1 MTDLKS
7 PISNGNGKHSRVE
20 QQIRDLSE
28 QIDADTPRE
37 NNYEWLGDDELTG
50 EKDVIAKEIMGE
62 EYSKGYASPIRVYD
76 TKIKADKKYIASLP
90 DLQNGPSSLIQGAPV
105 AIQQVG
111 IHNFRLPLTYRKRSG
126 ATIELETSVTGS
138 VSLEAHKK
146 GINMSRIMRS
156 FYNHKDETFSID
168 KIKDVLETYKEN
180 LMCFDSRI
188 MLKTSYPIRQR
199 SLRSGLEGFQ
209 YYDVVFEGDLTKA
222 GEFKKYIHF
231 DFVYSSA
238 CPCSFELSE
247 HAEKYRNRATV
258 PHSQRSVAR
267 VSVRFEDMLWVEDIQ
282 ELCLAALQTETQVM
296 VKREDEQAFAE
307 LNGSNLKFV
316 EDAVRLMY
324 EKLNNESRIKDFKI
338 VASHN
343 ESLHSHNAVSVIVKG
358 VKDGFSAGVARDV
371 FETTGLR

>member
-1 MTDLKS
+1 M
-7 PISNGNGKHSRVE
+7 SNQE
-20 QQIRDLSE
+20 QTH
-28 QIDADTPRE
+28 ATPA
-37 NNYEWLGDDELTG
+37 GT
-50 EKDVIAKEIMGE
+50 KDVVAREIMGE
-62 EYSKGYASPIRVYD
+62 EHSNSYAPPIREYD
-76 TKIKADKKYIASLP
+76 RELTVSEKYIASLP

-111 IHNFRLPLTYRKRSG
+111 IHNFRLPLTYKKRDGS
-126 ATIELETSVTGS
+126 TVELETSVTGS

-156 FYNHKDETFSID
+156 FYAHKDETFSTE

-188 MLKTSYPIRQR
+188 MLKISYPIRQK
-199 SLRSGLEGFQ
+199 SLRSDLEGYQ
-209 YYDVVFEGDLTKA
+209 YYDVVFEGNLTKE
-222 GEFKKYIHF
+222 GKFKKYIHF

-267 VSVRFEDMLWVEDIQ
+267 VSVNFDEMLWVEDLQ
-282 ELCLAALQTETQVM
+282 ELCLAALQTETQVI

-307 LNGSNLKFV
+307 MNASYLKFV
-316 EDAVRLMY
+316 EDAVRLLY
-324 EKLNNESRIKDFKI
+324 EKLNNESSVKDFRI
-338 VASHN
+338 IASHN
-343 ESLHSHNAVSVIVKG
+343 ESLHSHNAISVIVKG
-358 VKDGFSAGVARDV
+358 VENGFTAGIARDV
-371 FETTGLR
+371 FESTGLR

>member
-1 MTDLKS
+1 M
-7 PISNGNGKHSRVE
+7 SNQEHTH
-20 QQIRDLSE
+20 
-28 QIDADTPRE
+28 ATH
-37 NNYEWLGDDELTG
+37 TG
-50 EKDVIAKEIMGE
+50 TKDVVAREIMGGE
-62 EYSKGYASPIRVYD
+62 HSNSYAPPIREYD
-76 TKIKADKKYIASLP
+76 RELTVNEKYISSLP

-111 IHNFRLPLTYRKRSG
+111 IHNFRLPLTYKKRDGS
-126 ATIELETSVTGS
+126 TVELETSVTGS

-156 FYNHKDETFSID
+156 FYTHKDETFSTD

-188 MLKTSYPIRQR
+188 MLKISYPIRQK
-199 SLRSGLEGFQ
+199 SLRSDLEGYQ
-209 YYDVVFEGDLTKA
+209 YYDVVFEGNLTRE
-222 GEFKKYIHF
+222 GDFKKYIHF

-267 VSVRFEDMLWVEDIQ
+267 VSVNFDEMLWVEDLQ
-282 ELCLAALQTETQVM
+282 ELCLAALQTETQVI

-307 LNGSNLKFV
+307 MNASYLKFV
-316 EDAVRLMY
+316 EDAVRLLY
-324 EKLNNESRIKDFKI
+324 EKLNNESSVKDFRI
-338 VASHN
+338 IASHN
-343 ESLHSHNAVSVIVKG
+343 ESLHSHNAISVIVKG
-358 VKDGFSAGVARDV
+358 VENGFTAGIARDV
-371 FETTGLR
+371 FESTGLR